1 MPASI
6 LEKANISGALAQL
19 GARLTGSQKVR
30 GSSPLCSTKTIRPTI
45 AAKAAESQ
53 ADFSLETPKSEAIG
67 VRLERETE
75 YRRLQRKQQSRR
87 RIFR

>member
-1 MPASI
+1 
-6 LEKANISGALAQL
+6 
-19 GARLTGSQKVR
+19 
-30 GSSPLCSTKTIRPTI
+30 
-45 AAKAAESQ
+45 
-53 ADFSLETPKSEAIG
+53 